1 MPEPS
6 PSLAAVG
13 MTLDHASGVPLSR
26 QIYQRIRAAILSGQ
40 LGPGLRLPSSR
51 RLAAELGV
59 SRTTTLAA
67 YERLRDEGY
76 LDGRVGAGTTV
87 AFLTDLGAT
96 GRGTT
101 GRGATGRGTT
111 DVDAGRAGARRSPA
125 TRRPRLSRQGA
136 GLTGIR
142 WRMPV
147 AMAAPGSGPAAF
159 PVGRPAFDA
168 FPAELWSKVVA
179 RRARRSI
186 GALLRYQH
194 PAGYGPL
201 REAIAAYVGMAR
213 GVRCTPEQ
221 VLVVSGAQAGLSLVA
236 RLLLDPGDPAW
247 VEDPGYYGARGAIVA
262 AGGVPSPAPVD
273 ADGLDVDAARRRAP
287 LARLAYVTPSHQFPL
302 GVTMSLPRRLALL
315 EWARTADAYVVEDD
329 YDSEYRYV
337 GKPLPSLQGLDADG
351 RVLYVGSFSKVL
363 FPALRIGYVVVPE
376 DLVEP
381 FVTGHRFAAIHVPAL
396 EQAALADFI
405 AAGHFARHIRRM
417 RALYAER
424 GATLVDAIRRELG
437 GLVSVAPARA
447 GLHLIGWLA
456 GGTADEPA
464 ALRAAAHGVDTQ
476 PLSAHAIEPYGRPG
490 LLLGYAA
497 TPAPDI
503 VAGVRSLAAALNVTP
518 SGGAVSSR

>member
-1 MPEPS
+1 MAVRPFLAGRWAVPEQS

-26 QIYQRIRAAILSGQ
+26 QIYHRIRAAILSGQ

-76 LDGRVGAGTTV
+76 LDGRVGSGTTV
-87 AFLTDLGAT
+87 AILRDLSPDRPA
-96 GRGTT
+96 
-101 GRGATGRGTT
+101 
-111 DVDAGRAGARRSPA
+111 ARRSPA
-125 TRRPRLSRQGA
+125 RRRPRLSRQGTE
-136 GLTGIR
+136 LTGVR
-142 WRMPV
+142 WRMPL

-179 RRARRSI
+179 RRVRRSI
-186 GALLRYQH
+186 GGLLRYQH

-221 VLVVSGAQAGLSLVA
+221 VLVVSGAQAGLSLAA

-262 AGGVPSPAPVD
+262 AGAVPSPVPVD
-273 ADGLDVDAARRRAP
+273 ADGLDVEAGRHRAP
-287 LARLAYVTPSHQFPL
+287 LARIAYVTPSHQFPL

-315 EWARTADAYVVEDD
+315 DWARTADAYVVEDD

-337 GKPLPSLQGLDADG
+337 GDPLPSLQGLDTDG
-351 RVLYVGSFSKVL
+351 RVVYVGSFSKVL
-363 FPALRIGYVVVPE
+363 FPALRIGYVIVPD

-381 FVTGHRFAAIHVPAL
+381 FLTGHRFAAIHVPAL

-405 AAGHFARHIRRM
+405 GAGHFARHIRRM

-437 GLVSVAPARA
+437 GVVSVAPARA
-447 GLHLIGWLA
+447 GLHLIGWLPDGA
-456 GGTADEPA
+456 ADEPA

-497 TPAPDI
+497 TPTPDI
-503 VAGVRSLAAALNVTP
+503 VAGVHRLAAALLP
-518 SGGAVSSR
+518 PRDARPRRAPR